1 MILRID
7 KPEVMVGLTLENA
20 QSYATEHGYESVVVS
35 RENTMH
41 TTPEGGYDPLRV
53 KLSIVKNVVTKAEIG

>member
-7 KPEVMVGLTLENA
+7 KPDVMVGLTPENA
-20 QSYATEHGYESVVVS
+20 QAYATEHGYEWVVIS
-35 RENTMH
+35 RENTVH

-53 KLSIVKNVVTKAEIG
+53 KLSIVKGVVTKAEIG